1 MTSVTVPYAASSR
14 ASLWTRLRA
23 WFAIDDDW
31 VRPAPAVGFQD
42 VVVAAGM
49 EVLGLFFLELTR
61 SFGALDHV
69 SQPRWAQW
77 LAVSTG
83 AMLLIGRRRFPLG
96 VGVLAGL
103 HMFVLGTMMPMV
115 MGQLAMQVVYFVA
128 FLSMVAWGRERRTT
142 FLVISLLVLG
152 MFVWLAW
159 QLVVGSGIDDMLA
172 QSGDVRPQGLFTP
185 ATAAVLL
192 TLSSNVLF
200 FFGAVLGG
208 QVSWRNARQK
218 ARLAEQAHTIA
229 AQADTLRRQAIVDE
243 RLRIA
248 RELHDVVGHHVSVI
262 GVQAGAA
269 RRVLDRDPVAAAT
282 ALGTIESSSRDA
294 VTQMRSLLG
303 TLRDLEG
310 DPEAAAGG
318 SATPGTSSRAPEPG
332 VSDLPALVAERTAN
346 GIDTAYELVETPAGA
361 VASLSGPA
369 SLTLYRVAQEALANV
384 ARHSTARSAR
394 VVLRVVTQGARPYAE
409 VEVLDDGRPM
419 SGTSGSGLGQLGM
432 RERVASLHGVVD
444 IGPRVGGGYR
454 VRVRI
459 PLGE

>member
-1 MTSVTVPYAASSR
+1 MTSVTVPYAVSSR
-14 ASLWTRLRA
+14 VSPWARLRG
-23 WFAIDDDW
+23 WFALDDDW
-31 VRPAPAVGFQD
+31 VRPAPPIGFQD
-42 VVVAAGM
+42 VAVAAGM
-49 EVLGLFFLELTR
+49 ELMGLFFLELTR

-69 SQPRWAQW
+69 AQPRWAQW

-103 HMFVLGTMMPMV
+103 HMFVLGSIMPMV
-115 MGQLAMQVVYFVA
+115 MGQLALQVVYFVA
-128 FLSMVAWGRERRTT
+128 FLSMVSWGRERRTT
-142 FLVISLLVLG
+142 FLVISLLVLV

-172 QSGDVRPQGLFTP
+172 QSEDVQPQGVFSP
-185 ATAAVLL
+185 VTAAVLL
-192 TLSSNVLF
+192 TISSNVVF
-200 FFGAVLGG
+200 FFGSVIGG
-208 QVSWRNARQK
+208 QVSWRSARQK
-218 ARLAEQAHTIA
+218 ARLAEQAETIA
-229 AQADTLRRQAIVDE
+229 TQADTLRRQAIVDE

-269 RRVLDRDPVAAAT
+269 RRVLQRDPNAAAA
-282 ALGTIESSSRDA
+282 ALSTIETSSRDA
-294 VTQMRSLLG
+294 VTQMRALLG

-310 DPEAAAGG
+310 AQ
-318 SATPGTSSRAPEPG
+318 SATHSGMPSRAPEPG
-332 VSDLPALVAERTAN
+332 VSDLPTLAAERTAN
-346 GIDTAYELVETPAGA
+346 GTETAFELVETPTGA
-361 VASLSGPA
+361 AQTLSGPE

-384 ARHSTARSAR
+384 ARHSTAQAAR

-409 VEVLDDGRPM
+409 VEILDDGRPM
-419 SGTSGSGLGQLGM
+419 PGTSGSGLGQLGM
-432 RERVASLHGVVD
+432 RERVASLHGVVE

-459 PLGE
+459 PLGGTP